1 MANHVVCEAK
11 QTCDASA
18 MRGQA
23 NIRYKSTAAK
33 VTQALEEAHARRAE
47 RRETERARVVDRMRD
62 EMLSIYEEYKAAGFI
77 VQTDRDTGS
86 AKVDVCNS
94 GRINA
99 RRLSSPGSPPS
110 SRSLDGALASCTPRV
125 ALDEDSASG
134 ARGHGLCVPLRQPR
148 DSLTSRGHSSSFH
161 LTRKRGTDKTAGR
174 IGPASGADTASLPRS
189 HRRSATTSGT
199 NRQQL
204 VQAGEEGFKSSPCGP
219 SESVVPSYQDRV
231 SCVNGL
237 LDTQCLA
244 LAPQA
249 STREASPLDSLPGPG
264 LLGRLGITRWLSA
277 ACRKVYLPRNI
288 DKCG

>member
-94 GRINA
+94 GR
-99 RRLSSPGSPPS
+99 L
-110 SRSLDGALASCTPRV
+110 
-125 ALDEDSASG
+125 SG

-204 VQAGEEGFKSSPCGP
+204 VPAGEEGFKSSPCGP